1 MRSPLFLLLI
11 RFAFASPLFS
21 GREGPNF
28 HSTNE
33 RLVPES
39 PEFWYKIVISM
50 ALVLAGGVFAGY
62 VSLAIHGEEEKE
74 INIGSIKVDS
84 WPYGA

>member
-1 MRSPLFLLLI
+1 
-11 RFAFASPLFS
+11 
-21 GREGPNF
+21 
-28 HSTNE
+28 
-33 RLVPES
+33 
-39 PEFWYKIVISM
+39 M

-84 WPYGA
+84 WPYGAWRTSSARFGRILGGLERKGEC